1 MSTSVF
7 SSEQL
12 LKWLFTASA
21 LGTRPTSWYV
31 GLHTGDPAADGST
44 NEVADAN
51 YVRQS
56 ATFTATQNTLWQ
68 VTNDADVVFPAADAS
83 YNVTHVTVWD
93 AATGGNA
100 LAVLALPLGRSM
112 SAGGVF
118 SIPAGELVITGE
130 GS

>member
-12 LKWLFTASA
+12 LKWLFTTSTM
-21 LGTRPTSWYV
+21 GTRPTSWYV
-31 GLHTGDPAADGST
+31 GLHTGDPTVDGSA
-44 NEVADAN
+44 NEVTDAN

-56 ATFTATQNTLWQ
+56 ATFTASQATLWQ
-68 VTNDADVVFPAADAS
+68 VANDADVVFPAADAS
-83 YNVTHVTVWD
+83 FTVTHVTVWD

-100 LAVLALPLGRSM
+100 LAVMALPLSRAM

-118 SIPAGELVITGE
+118 SIPANELVITGE
-130 GS
+130 GG